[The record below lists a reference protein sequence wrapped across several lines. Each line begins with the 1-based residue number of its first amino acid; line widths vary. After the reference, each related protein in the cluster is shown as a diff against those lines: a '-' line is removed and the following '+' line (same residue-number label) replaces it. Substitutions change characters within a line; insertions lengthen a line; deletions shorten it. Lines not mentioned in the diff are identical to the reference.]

1 MKVLQAVYRF
11 IDERENGWTW
21 IYFHILPVG
30 FCTWFFLTLDYTSFA
45 ALGLSLLLPKSV
57 VPLTLFCM
65 AYFYQT
71 GYMYYNSQYSK
82 YWSMINPNTFI
93 WVKDGVPGSGKSS
106 SALVYAYI
114 MSQKVWTGVRDS
126 VAINEY
132 MYNQEWVCRPALF
145 LEIYDFIMRRV

>member
-1 MKVLQAVYRF
+1 MKVLRAVYRF

-21 IYFHILPVG
+21 IYFHFLSVG

-71 GYMYYNSQYSK
+71 GYMYYNSLYSK

-114 MSQKVWTGVRDS
+114 MSQKVWRDLRRKYWLYK
-126 VAINEY
+126 N
-132 MYNQEWVCRPALF
+132 NPKRLF
-145 LEIYDFIMRRV
+145 KDKVSAANWQDIQSA